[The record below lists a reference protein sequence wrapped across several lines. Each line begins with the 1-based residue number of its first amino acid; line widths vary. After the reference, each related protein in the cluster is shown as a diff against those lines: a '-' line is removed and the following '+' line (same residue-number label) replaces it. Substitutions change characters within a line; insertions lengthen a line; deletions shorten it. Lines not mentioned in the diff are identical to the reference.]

1 MDPAS
6 CRDLHINN
14 EKKKFDSFWDIAKNI
29 IKKLTAVDDRQH
41 TQDSTTFG
49 DVVVNMVI
57 AISAHDL
64 YDKCKNAYLRK
75 QLPENQIPLFSSLN
89 SGLKIKQLMWP

>member
-1 MDPAS
+1 MS
-6 CRDLHINN
+6 RSTHQQW
-14 EKKKFDSFWDIAKNI
+14 KKKFDSFWDIAKNV
-29 IKKLTAVDDRQH
+29 IKKLTAVDDRQQ

-49 DVVVNMVI
+49 NVVVKMVI

-75 QLPENQIPLFSSLN
+75 QLPESQIPLFSSLN
-89 SGLKIKQLMWP
+89 FGPKINQLMWP